1 MTKPDQNWVADRVN
15 KNLKIGLQDIEDRW
29 IKRLQKN
36 LGQLTLMA
44 VKYSY

>member
-29 IKRLQKN
+29 IKDSKKI
-36 LGQLTLMA
+36 LG
-44 VKYSY
+44 S